1 MVPDDVGGP
10 LLCAH
15 RRGPAAHRRGRR
27 GHRRLMGGA
36 QKAMELYNNPSLEE
50 NDCYK
55 YAAIRN
61 ILYNKG
67 KCTEVM
73 VSYEPATP

>member
-1 MVPDDVGGP
+1 M
-10 LLCAH
+10 A
-15 RRGPAAHRRGRR
+15 
-27 GHRRLMGGA
+27 GA
-36 QKAMELYNNPSLEE
+36 QKAMEQYTSPDLQE

-67 KCTEVM
+67 ECTEVM